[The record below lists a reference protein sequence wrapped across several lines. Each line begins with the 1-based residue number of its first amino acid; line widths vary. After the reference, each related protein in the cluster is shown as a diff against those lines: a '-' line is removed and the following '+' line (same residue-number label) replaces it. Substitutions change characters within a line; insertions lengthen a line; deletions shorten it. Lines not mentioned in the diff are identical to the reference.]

1 MHVLICVAWAALA
14 EACLEDPDDGMAMQV
29 ASLPPSI
36 TSRFG
41 EIVFAQGGAGYGWWP
56 SLIYDPRLTV
66 EPARSQA
73 RKYLGSRHLVYFFQC
88 AAFPFSVLP
97 EKQIKSWLEGLS
109 EDLHLGRAAKAHGK
123 GRYTAFREAFQV
135 ACLEMD
141 KPADDRL
148 DWEHCDPSSTSPS
161 ATGTAAAALPLPSS
175 ASLSA
180 THMASPP
187 TPHRPMSK
195 PLAGRKRSLV
205 EPEVATS
212 KRARLSPDHTTSSKR
227 MQRSNTR
234 LTGEWFRHE
243 LGNSKPSSKHGSPK
257 AWTLCQKVK

>member
-1 MHVLICVAWAALA
+1 
-14 EACLEDPDDGMAMQV
+14 MAMQV

-88 AAFPFSVLP
+88 EAFPFSVLP

-109 EDLHLGRAAKAHGK
+109 EDLHLGRVAKAHGK

-148 DWEHCDPSSTSPS
+148 DWEHCDPSCP
-161 ATGTAAAALPLPSS
+161 TAATVAASPLPSS

-180 THMASPP
+180 THLASPS
-187 TPHRPMSK
+187 TPHGHLSK
-195 PLAGRKRSLV
+195 PLAGRKRPLV
-205 EPEVATS
+205 EPGMATS
-212 KRARLSPDHTTSSKR
+212 KRARLSPDHATSSKR
-227 MQRSNTR
+227 RQRSHTR

-243 LGNSKPSSKHGSPK
+243 LSNSKPSSKHGSPK